1 MKKKTVKKLA
11 LAKETLIPLENN
23 LDGVAG
29 GVTLTCE
36 YSGGQRTCA
45 TCARTCTT
53 NLC

>member
-1 MKKKTVKKLA
+1 MKKTPKKLK
-11 LAKETLIPLENN
+11 LAKETVIHLESN
-23 LDGVAG
+23 LDRVAG

-36 YSGGQRTCA
+36 YSQGQRTCA